1 MLVCILLKT
10 MVHARHELAP
20 IKQSLDKVKQETT
33 APQMTLFHQ
42 TRLHEKHK
50 HRTPKGLRSTQ
61 HPNLGFYSLHHH
73 FENKTTSLN
82 FGL

>member
-1 MLVCILLKT
+1 

-42 TRLHEKHK
+42 TLLHEKHK

-61 HPNLGFYSLHHH
+61 HPIWDFIHCITTL
-73 FENKTTSLN
+73 KTKQQA
-82 FGL
+82 